1 MIGLIGKKVGMT
13 QVFEEDGTL
22 TPVTVI
28 EIEPNVVIDQRNKED
43 HGYSAVV
50 IGALDVKSSSSR
62 KKSLPLKKPV
72 SGQFRDNIAPKKHIV
87 EIRDFSKDCAV
98 GDSLGVE
105 ILSDFRFVDVV
116 GTSKGKGYQ
125 GVMKRYNFGGGRATH
140 GSKFHRA
147 NGSTGMA
154 AWPSKVIK
162 GTKMPGR
169 MGGEQNTVQ
178 NLRVVKIDS
187 EKKVIL
193 VKGAVPGSRNS
204 MVLVRQAKKRS

>member
-13 QVFEEDGTL
+13 QVFDEDGTL

-28 EIEPNVVIDQRNKED
+28 EVEPNVVIDQRDVEN
-43 HGYSAVV
+43 HGYNAVV
-50 IGALDVKSSSSR
+50 LGALEKKASR
-62 KKSLPLKKPV
+62 VTRPV
-72 SGQFRDNIAPKKHIV
+72 AGQFKDGTTPKKHIV
-87 EIRDFSKDCAV
+87 EIRDFGKECAV
-98 GDSLGVE
+98 GDSLGLE
-105 ILSDFRFVDVV
+105 LFDDYRFVDVV

-125 GVMKRYNFGGGRATH
+125 GVMKRHNFGGGRSTH

-169 MGGEQNTVQ
+169 MGGERSTVQ
-178 NLRVVKIDS
+178 NLRIVKIDQ
-187 EKKVIL
+187 EKNVML
-193 VKGAVPGSRNS
+193 VKGAVPGSRDS
-204 MVLVRQAKKRS
+204 VVIIRQAKKRK

>member
-13 QVFEEDGTL
+13 QIFDEDGAL

-28 EIEPNVVIDQRNKED
+28 KIEPNVVIDQREEEK
-43 HGYSAVV
+43 HGYNAVV
-50 IGALDVKSSSSR
+50 LGALDKKASR
-62 KKSLPLKKPV
+62 VNKPET
-72 SGQFRDNIAPKKHIV
+72 GQYKDGVTPKKHIV
-87 EIRDFSKDCAV
+87 EIRNFGKECAV
-98 GDSLGVE
+98 GDSLGLE
-105 ILSDFRFVDVV
+105 LFDNLRFVDVI
-116 GTSKGKGYQ
+116 GTSKGKGFQ

-169 MGGEQNTVQ
+169 MGGERSTVQ
-178 NLRVVKIDS
+178 NLRIVKIDQ
-187 EKKVIL
+187 EKNVLL
-193 VKGAVPGSRNS
+193 VKGAVPGSRDS
-204 MVLVRQAKKRS
+204 VVIVRQAKKRK

>member
-1 MIGLIGKKVGMT
+1 MFGLIGKKVGMT
-13 QVFEEDGTL
+13 QVFDENGTL

-28 EIEPNVVIDQRNKED
+28 HVEPNVVIDQRNEEL

-50 IGALDVKSSSSR
+50 LGALDKKASR
-62 KKSLPLKKPV
+62 VSKPV
-72 SGQFRDNIAPKKHIV
+72 AGQYKEGVSPKKHIV
-87 EIRDFSKDCAV
+87 EIRDFSKECAV
-98 GDSLGVE
+98 GDSLGLE
-105 ILSDFRFVDVV
+105 LFSDFRFVDVV

-125 GVMKRYNFGGGRATH
+125 GVMKRHNFGGGRATH

-169 MGGEQNTVQ
+169 MGGERSTVQ
-178 NLRVVKIDS
+178 NLRIMGIDT
-187 EKKVIL
+187 EKNVML
-193 VKGAVPGSRNS
+193 VKGAVPGSRDS
-204 MVLVRQAKKRS
+204 VVIVRQAKKRK